1 MMRKQQGV
9 AIITA
14 VLTAALVTTLAVA
27 IAWRQQL
34 WFRQLENQ
42 FDLAEARGIARASI
56 NLARLTLRD
65 DARNNQIDHQLEPWN
80 IPIPAIPVETGKVGG
95 RLLEQQGRFNLNN
108 VVQNGVLNES
118 AFAAFQRLLQ
128 TLGLPP
134 DIANALV
141 DWLDADNLTRYP
153 GGAED
158 VEYLAM
164 AEPYRAANRVLLD
177 IQGLSR
183 IRGFTPEV
191 IARLEPLISVLPQA
205 TPVNVN
211 FAGPEVLA
219 AIIPGLPVSAAQ
231 GVVAKRS
238 GKYFKSIEEFKLA
251 LPQALQATV
260 SLDAISIESRYFIS
274 EVDAHFGRVNMSFQA
289 LLERKGDQIP
299 RIVWL
304 RRR

>member
-65 DARNNQIDHQLEPWN
+65 DERNNQIDHQLEPWN
-80 IPIPAIPVETGKVGG
+80 IPIPAIPVESGRVGG

-108 VVQNGVLNES
+108 VVQNGVLNEA

-128 TLGLPP
+128 TLGLQA

-141 DWLDADNLTRYP
+141 DWLDADSQTRYP

-158 VEYLAM
+158 VEYLAL
-164 AEPYRAANRVLLD
+164 AEPYRAANRPLLD

-183 IRGFTPEV
+183 IRGFTPE
-191 IARLEPLISVLPQA
+191 IISRLEPLISVLPQA

-219 AIIPGLPVSAAQ
+219 AVIPGLSVSAAQ
-231 GVVAKRS
+231 GVVARRS
-238 GKYFKSIEEFKLA
+238 GRYFKNLEEFKLA
-251 LPQALQATV
+251 LPQALQA
-260 SLDAISIESRYFIS
+260 SLPLELVAVQSRYFIS
-274 EVDAHFGRVNMSFQA
+274 EVDAHFGRVNISYQA

>member
-80 IPIPAIPVETGKVGG
+80 IPIPAIPVETGRVGG

-118 AFAAFQRLLQ
+118 AFAAFQRLVQ

-164 AEPYRAANRVLLD
+164 AEPYRAANRALLD

-219 AIIPGLPVSAAQ
+219 AIIPGLSVSAAQ

-238 GKYFKSIEEFKLA
+238 GKYFKNIEEFKLA
-251 LPQALQATV
+251 LPQTLQATV
-260 SLDAISIESRYFIS
+260 SLDGVSIESRYFIS

>member
-1 MMRKQQGV
+1 MMRKQRGV

-80 IPIPAIPVETGKVGG
+80 IPIPAIPVETGRVGG

-108 VVQNGVLNES
+108 VVQNGVLNE
-118 AFAAFQRLLQ
+118 AGFAAFQRLLQ
-128 TLGLPP
+128 TLGLPL

-141 DWLDADNLTRYP
+141 DWQDADSLTRYP

-164 AEPYRAANRVLLD
+164 PEAYRAANRSLLD

-191 IARLEPLISVLPQA
+191 IAKLEPLVSVLPQS

-211 FAGPEVLA
+211 FAGPEVLS
-219 AIIPGLPVSAAQ
+219 AIIPGLSVSAAQ
-231 GVVAKRS
+231 GVVAKRA
-238 GKYFKSIEEFKLA
+238 GKYFKSVEEFKLA
-251 LPQALQATV
+251 LPQQLQATV
-260 SLDAISIESRYFIS
+260 SLEAISIQSRYFIS

-289 LLERKGDQIP
+289 LLERKNDQIP

>member
-1 MMRKQQGV
+1 MMRKQRGI

-80 IPIPAIPVETGKVGG
+80 IPIPAIPVEAGKVGG

-108 VVQNGVLNES
+108 VVQNGVLNE
-118 AFAAFQRLLQ
+118 AGFAAFQRLLQ
-128 TLGLPP
+128 NLGMPQDL
-134 DIANALV
+134 ANALV
-141 DWLDADNLTRYP
+141 DWQDADS
-153 GGAED
+153 
-158 VEYLAM
+158 LAL
-164 AEPYRAANRVLLD
+164 AEPYRAANRSLLD

-183 IRGFTPEV
+183 VRGFTPEL
-191 IARLEPLISVLPQA
+191 IAKLEPMISVLPQA

-219 AIIPGLPVSAAQ
+219 AVIPGLSVAAAA
-231 GVVAKRS
+231 GVVSQRS
-238 GKYFKSIEEFKLA
+238 GKYFKNMEEFKLA
-251 LPQALQATV
+251 LPKPLQAAMPADV
-260 SLDAISIESRYFIS
+260 LAVQSRYFIN
-274 EVDAHFGRVNMSFQA
+274 EVDAHFGRVNISLQA
-289 LLERKGDQIP
+289 LLERKADQIP

-304 RRR
+304 RRK